1 MRNSCRTILAMIF
14 AFACLVATPLSP
26 AIARVATTAQTMTLS
41 SAVLDRG
48 QPAPA
53 GIETNLRPVPGQSAN
68 TPDGTLTFL
77 GRNLLRVPDGLA
89 LDPQDNLYV
98 SNFANGPIARI
109 TQSNQVTEYTHIPA
123 NGQSGPAGLT
133 FDQAGNL
140 YIAEYAPAPNGAI
153 YKVPPGGGKV
163 TVFVSGLYNP
173 ALMATDSQDHIW
185 VANYGPTSGK
195 SAQVLEYS
203 TGGQLLL
210 DLPLPGADAIA
221 FGSNGD
227 AYIAA
232 YQSGTIYQYDPST
245 QQLSVFVQ
253 SSQLVT
259 CDALAF
265 DPSGNLWVTTYG
277 VINQAIGA
285 LYEIT
290 PQGKIS
296 LFAQHLRNPAAIEFD
311 TSGALYLVMTG
322 EHNVWKYVA

>member
-1 MRNSCRTILAMIF
+1 
-14 AFACLVATPLSP
+14 
-26 AIARVATTAQTMTLS
+26 MTLS